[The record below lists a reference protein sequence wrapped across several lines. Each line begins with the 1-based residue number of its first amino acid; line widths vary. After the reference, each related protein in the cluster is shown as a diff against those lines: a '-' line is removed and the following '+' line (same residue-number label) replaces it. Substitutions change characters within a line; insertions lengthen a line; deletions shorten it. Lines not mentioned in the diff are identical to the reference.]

1 MPIFRQKQSYSR
13 VMSLWL
19 FFKPVVLDNTA
30 VISAKGAV
38 CLAINSR
45 NCLSLVLGTTV
56 YLYDSLRR
64 ARVY

>member
-1 MPIFRQKQSYSR
+1 MPIFRQKQFYSR

-19 FFKPVVLDNTA
+19 FFKPVVLDNTT
-30 VISAKGAV
+30 VISAKAAV